1 MFFRKKRTTNH
12 DLVGTR
18 KEPAKIS
25 IIITAWDE
33 KISLFNKA
41 IKSIGAQCQNDHEII
56 VVINRYEESP
66 EKTEALLEAV
76 IREPYVT
83 RWCLVSQNSG
93 VARAWNIG
101 VNLSEGSLF
110 LIMNGDCIVGKDAL
124 SALLQPFSDPKIGI
138 VGAGGIRH
146 GKRTNLPG
154 PCDNVHG
161 FLFAVRKK
169 VYDDI
174 GPFDN
179 HFSPLADEEEY
190 CRHATENGWGVE
202 IAEGAEYSHE
212 YRISNQVN
220 RNIQYMGRI
229 VERAWLDRRNEERK
243 RGLPWMH
250 GEISFKR

>member
-1 MFFRKKRTTNH
+1 MFFWKKRTTNR
-12 DLVGTR
+12 DLVDTR

-33 KISLFNKA
+33 KISLFSKA

-66 EKTEALLEAV
+66 EKTEALLKAV
-76 IREPYVT
+76 KSEPHVT
-83 RWCLVSQNSG
+83 RWCLVSQNAG
-93 VARAWNIG
+93 VARAWNVG
-101 VNLSEGSLF
+101 VHLSEGSLF
-110 LIMNGDCIVGKDAL
+110 LIMNGDCIVGKGAL
-124 SALLQPFSDPKIGI
+124 SALLQPFSDSKTGI
-138 VGAGGIRH
+138 VGVGGIRN
-146 GKRTNLPG
+146 GKKTNSPG
-154 PCDNVHG
+154 PCDAVYG

-190 CRHATENGWGVE
+190 CRHATENGWSVV

-220 RNIQYMGRI
+220 CNIVYMGRT
-229 VERAWLDRRNEERK
+229 VERAWLDKRNNERK